1 MTSEPQND
9 SMHDPQWKSPVGQAG
24 DEEFEPMAR
33 RLAQA
38 NAEIEPP
45 PALIDRI
52 ESHIAAAAARRRT
65 WRNTSLATA
74 AILAL
79 AVTAWV
85 ITVLTSSP
93 ASSPPIGESFATDDE
108 TKPQRIIEQDRAA
121 MRRAVIADNPDDTIY
136 GIGWNA
142 QTPLTRV
149 SFDSTHHDSR
159 QRQWWEKDAE
169 REFPKTE
176 HGESVAADPPDP
188 EPTLDDLLDRLQ
200 KQIRLDDPPSVWG
213 TAQSIARL
221 QNPRAIPDLIG
232 ILDADNSDQTI
243 YGIGWYALTPLT
255 GVRYDDTHHGSWW
268 RQWWEANAAR
278 YDEDVRRRSIPEFPK
293 TEHGKAFAANPPDP
307 ASIIL
312 EPTLD
317 DLLERLDQNVKDGD
331 DSTIGSTARWIA
343 EFENPRAIPDL
354 IGILDSDNS
363 HATIYRI
370 GWFALTPLT
379 GVRFDYTHHGPWWRQ
394 WWEANAARYD
404 EEVRRRLIPDLPKT
418 AHGKTFAANP
428 PDPAAIILEPNL
440 DDLLER
446 LDQNVKDG
454 DDSTIGS
461 TARWIAEFENPRAIP
476 KLIKLIERDNTQ
488 NTIYGVGW
496 FGLTPL
502 TQVQFDKAHDGPW
515 WRQWWAEN
523 RADVEAKIADA
534 RKREPP
540 SGDLHV
546 ANHERPLIHADDV
559 ADIPAVDRRAQND
572 PYKRYILI
580 GGPADQPAPPEGYK
594 LLLVL
599 PGGPGTPDFHPF
611 VKRIYRNVLSDE
623 YLLAQIVA
631 PEWDRQQ
638 AQKLVWPTATN
649 PHSSMKFTTEQFID
663 AVLDEIDQD
672 YTIDQGYIF
681 VLAWSSSGPATYAIA
696 LQPNTRVT
704 GAFVAMSVFK
714 PQTLPPIED
723 AAGLA
728 FYILHSPQDR
738 IPIKHAET
746 ARDQLRAAGAK
757 TKLTTYE
764 GGHGWRGNVY
774 QNLRDGIRW
783 LQEQVKDN
791 TGVDAGV

>member
-1 MTSEPQND
+1 MTAEHQDD
-9 SMHDPQWKSPVGQAG
+9 SMDDQRWESPAGQAG

-52 ESHIAAAAARRRT
+52 ESRIAVATAQRRT
-65 WRNTSLATA
+65 WRNTGLATA
-74 AILAL
+74 AVVSL

-93 ASSPPIGESFATDDE
+93 LSSPPVGDHLAGNDE
-108 TKPQRIIEQDRAA
+108 AEPQRVVQQDRLASRTA
-121 MRRAVIADNPDDTIY
+121 GIADNSDDMVY
-136 GIGWNA
+136 GIGWNT
-142 QTPLTRV
+142 QTPFTRV
-149 SFDSTHHDSR
+149 SFDSTPDDPRKR
-159 QRQWWEKDAE
+159 QSSERDAE
-169 REFPKTE
+169 RESPGPQHDE
-176 HGESVAADPPDP
+176 AIAADPPDP

-200 KQIRLDDPPSVWG
+200 REVLRGDPARYLT
-213 TAQSIARL
+213 TAQSIGRL
-221 QNPRAIPDLIG
+221 GNPRAIPDLIG
-232 ILDADNSDQTI
+232 ILDTDNSHDTI
-243 YGIGWYALTPLT
+243 YRIGWYALTPLT
-255 GVRYDDTHHGSWW
+255 GVRYDDTHHGPWW
-268 RQWWEANAAR
+268 RKWWEANAAR
-278 YDEDVRRRSIPEFPK
+278 YDEDVRRRPIPEFPK
-293 TEHGKAFAANPPDP
+293 TGHGEAFAANPPDP

-317 DLLERLDQNVKDGD
+317 DLLERLQEAIQLED
-331 DSTIGSTARWIA
+331 IGRVVNTARWLG
-343 EFENPRAIPDL
+343 EFEDPRAIPAL

-394 WWEANAARYD
+394 WWKANSPRYD
-404 EEVRRRLIPDLPKT
+404 EEVRRRPIPEFPKT
-418 AHGKTFAANP
+418 KHGKAFAANP
-428 PDPAAIILEPNL
+428 PDPASIILEPTL

-446 LDQNVKDG
+446 LEQSVENG
-454 DDSTIGS
+454 DTRSLDN

-476 KLIKLIERDNTQ
+476 KLIELIERDNTQ
-488 NTIYGVGW
+488 NTIYQVGW
-496 FGLTPL
+496 YGLSPL
-502 TQVQFDKAHDGPW
+502 TQVEYEEVHDGPW

-546 ANHERPLIHADDV
+546 ANHERTLIHAEDV

-580 GGPADQPAPPEGYK
+580 GQPADQPAPPQGYK
-594 LLLVL
+594 VLLVL

-638 AQKLVWPTATN
+638 AQKLVWPTTTN
-649 PHSSMKFTTEQFID
+649 PHRSMKFSTEQFID

-672 YTIDQGYIF
+672 YTIDQRYIF

-746 ARDQLRAAGAK
+746 ARDQLRAAGAR

-774 QNLRDGIRW
+774 QNMRDGIRW
-783 LQEQVKDN
+783 LQEQVKNN
-791 TGVDAGV
+791 TGVDGGV